1 MWNIPYIEQIIS
13 RGVLIQQIRKQVLQ
27 ELFEEMP
34 ARRSTARASS
44 ATPISNASP
53 AKRSTRGAS
62 VIAAPEST
70 AVRRTGRSASQQPG
84 ASEIS
89 VNNPRLPEVQIQQS
103 YAYGSSKTPVLPTQL
118 VARNRMNLR
127 ELADTID
134 AGVEQAQQHLQN
146 HLEEAHANL
155 QSDARSERAER
166 RASREASVA
175 SDDIEKSKT
184 QRVAAWANSLDSSQ
198 LDEIPEEDS
207 SEGASNPDDAS
218 RKDTDPSSF
227 PSGMF
232 DHSYNYERGLRRPNI
247 TIRKQE
253 PSVFQRASM
262 RTTAVFEASQQTLS
276 TSCTAALHWT
286 LRLFRA
292 CSEAIREVPNSPII
306 ASIVV
311 TLFGLLLASVA
322 GLMFCYAYNS
332 HLCDPLT
339 TSPVGMT
346 LPKYCGSCVRNP
358 TSGINFTTG
367 HGEDLS
373 KLTAAINNINNQM
386 RSMESRL
393 TGRIDH
399 EHAAVDKDFEALRKQ
414 QLELSNQISR
424 FGIGM
429 PKSANDVA
437 SPVIAKVNFF
447 APNNGATVEPRLT
460 SPTKEKPISL
470 ITRVFLRAIGS
481 TLYRTKAPVT
491 ALEAWQDVGDCWC
504 ASAMPSEQ
512 DSMRLGIKTS
522 EMIFPFELVLENYPN
537 AGSLSPGSIPKRLE
551 LWADFEH
558 LDSLEWERLGIRQM
572 QRSNPFG
579 STYALIGQAEYDAS
593 DKAVHV
599 QAFALDVNQDQN
611 RHHAQKYVIR
621 VLSNHGSDHTCLYRV
636 RLHGISVSGPEK

>member
-1 MWNIPYIEQIIS
+1 MFS
-13 RGVLIQQIRKQVLQ
+13 RGVLIQQTCKQVLQ
-27 ELFEEMP
+27 EEVDEMP

-44 ATPISNASP
+44 ATPISNPSP
-53 AKRSTRGAS
+53 AKRSTRDAS
-62 VIAAPEST
+62 VLAAPEST
-70 AVRRTGRSASQQPG
+70 AGRRTGRSASQQPG
-84 ASEIS
+84 ASEIN

-146 HLEEAHANL
+146 HLEAHANL

-166 RASREASVA
+166 RASREASVG
-175 SDDIEKSKT
+175 SDDIEKTKT

-207 SEGASNPDDAS
+207 SEVVSSPDDAS

-227 PSGMF
+227 PSGIF

-247 TIRKQE
+247 TIRKQQA
-253 PSVFQRASM
+253 SIFQRASM
-262 RTTAVFEASQQTLS
+262 RATAVLETSHQILS
-276 TSCTAALHWT
+276 TSCTAALHWI
-286 LRLFRA
+286 LRFFQA

-311 TLFGLLLASVA
+311 TIFGLLLASVA
-322 GLMFCYAYNS
+322 GLLFCYTYNN
-332 HLCDPLT
+332 HICDPLT

-346 LPKYCGSCVRNP
+346 LQKYCGSCVRNP

-373 KLTAAINNINNQM
+373 KLTAAINSINNQM
-386 RSMESRL
+386 RAMESRL

-424 FGIGM
+424 FGTGI
-429 PKSANDVA
+429 PKSVNDVA
-437 SPVIAKVNFF
+437 SPVIGKVNFF

-460 SPTKEKPISL
+460 SPTKEKPVSL

-481 TLYRTKAPVT
+481 TLYKTKAPVT

-512 DSMRLGIKTS
+512 DSMRLGIKAS

-572 QRSNPFG
+572 QGSNPFG

-593 DKAVHV
+593 DGAAHV
-599 QAFALDVNQDQN
+599 QAFALDVNQDEN
-611 RHHAQKYVIR
+611 RHHAQKFVIR
-621 VLSNHGSDHTCLYRV
+621 VLSNHGADHTCLYRV
-636 RLHGISVSGPEK
+636 RLHGISVNGPGK